1 MSAKID
7 NAAIQAGYPLYHHT
21 FFVTED
27 SKWAVI
33 QQGMSVRDKT
43 ARRYHWLSETVESV
57 VVEPHSAIVG
67 DVKRERVLDMTAR
80 ESEGCR
86 ATSVELVAEE
96 PKLIAKM
103 VKSIRPPYQKSLGAW
118 LLQAPGNGRKE
129 SPTDFLSM
137 PVRLNWK
144 ALSNAYEFQPKDY
157 ESLLS
162 IKGIGP
168 STVRGLALL
177 SELVY
182 GAKPSWSDPVKY
194 SFAYGGKDGVPFPV
208 DRKAMDE
215 SIHVLEGAVKNAKLG
230 DKEKLRSLRRLRQLV
245 PPNRA

>member
-1 MSAKID
+1 
-7 NAAIQAGYPLYHHT
+7 
-21 FFVTED
+21 
-27 SKWAVI
+27 
-33 QQGMSVRDKT
+33 MSVTDKT
-43 ARRYHWLSETVESV
+43 ARRYHWLSEAVESV

-80 ESEGCR
+80 ESEDCR

-96 PKLIAKM
+96 PKLIAKT
-103 VKSIRPPYQKSLGAW
+103 VKSIRPIYQETLGAW
-118 LLQAPGNGRKE
+118 LLYDPGNGRKE
-129 SPTDFLSM
+129 NPINFLSM

-144 ALSNAYEFQPKDY
+144 ALAKAYEFQPKDY
-157 ESLLS
+157 ESLLN

-215 SIHVLEGAVKNAKLG
+215 SIQVLEEAVKNAKLG
-230 DKEKLRSLRRLRQLV
+230 DEEKLHSLRRLRRVV
-245 PPNRA
+245 PPNRS